1 MTVYFPYGKFD
12 SRIPPN
18 LNINVIVHGLSFIDT
33 IKNFNPNNTQ
43 ITPNILT
50 KIVNNSMHR
59 IFEQIFRL
67 YYNNVPPFIIDDALI
82 SNSGMGE
89 VLLSTHISNIS
100 NISNIFDTVSEFVK
114 LLKSFMFENSHLF
127 YYFGEHVLKF
137 SRFLWNK
144 NSSQVNTI
152 EMMRT
157 VISDATSYYIT
168 CCNDIESEMPYEFS
182 VSTINPNMED
192 FEVCTLRKYLYMNEY
207 SIFSELGEINI

>member
-1 MTVYFPYGKFD
+1 
-12 SRIPPN
+12 
-18 LNINVIVHGLSFIDT
+18 
-33 IKNFNPNNTQ
+33 
-43 ITPNILT
+43 
-50 KIVNNSMHR
+50 
-59 IFEQIFRL
+59 
-67 YYNNVPPFIIDDALI
+67 
-82 SNSGMGE
+82 
-89 VLLSTHISNIS
+89 
-100 NISNIFDTVSEFVK
+100 
-114 LLKSFMFENSHLF
+114 MFENSHLF

-207 SIFSELGEINI
+207 SIFSELGEINIRHNGNILIPLYEGGDIDMRTKMFVYI